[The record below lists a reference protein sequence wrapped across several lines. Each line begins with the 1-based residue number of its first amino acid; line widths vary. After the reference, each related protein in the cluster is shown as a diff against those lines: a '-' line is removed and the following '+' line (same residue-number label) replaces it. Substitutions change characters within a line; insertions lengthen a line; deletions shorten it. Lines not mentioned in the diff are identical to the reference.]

1 MGESKAGLRP
11 ARQTRAAV
19 PYANHLRRP
28 VKLAVHIRVAQDG
41 LHVFAGFGEGDG
53 LDELLRIAVV
63 TLSQPVSDAVGAGV
77 VGGQSVLKLSVVFVD
92 HLLEVARAKFEV
104 YGRRVKLWRAV
115 SLELDL
121 FRDGL
126 TRIRQELHQANGI
139 GAGESQRIEFGLLPD

>member
-28 VKLAVHIRVAQDG
+28 VKLAVHIRIAQDG

-53 LDELLRIAVV
+53 LDELLRIAGVA
-63 TLSQPVSDAVGAGV
+63 LSQPVSYAVAAGI
-77 VGGQSVLKLSVVFVD
+77 VGGQRIFELSVLLVD
-92 HLLEVARAKFEV
+92 HIFEVAGAEFEV
-104 YGRRVKLWRAV
+104 HGRRGELRRGV

-121 FRDGL
+121 FGGGL
-126 TRIRQELHQANGI
+126 ARLRSTV
-139 GAGESQRIEFGLLPD
+139 DT